1 MSAFDA
7 GGIDTAGA
15 TVTSGGKG
23 IASTSGSLLDRLAK
37 AAVFGLEFG
46 GLRFSSGA
54 GSTTGAG
61 STSEATALMPTLA
74 GKVALALAGGLG
86 FCWMGGLGCSVAGLC
101 GGACE
106 PPELNTRVCRGPNL
120 CDSG

>member
-7 GGIDTAGA
+7 GGTDTAGA

-23 IASTSGSLLDRLAK
+23 IASTSGRLLGKLAK
-37 AAVFGLEFG
+37 APMSGSELV
-46 GLRFSSGA
+46 GLRSSSGA
-54 GSTTGAG
+54 GSTL
-61 STSEATALMPTLA
+61 EATALMPRLA
-74 GKVALALAGGLG
+74 DEVALALAGGLG
-86 FCWMGGLGCSVAGLC
+86 FCWMGGLGCSVVGLC

-106 PPELNTRVCRGPNL
+106 TPELNTRVCRGPNF

>member
-15 TVTSGGKG
+15 TVTSGGRG
-23 IASTSGSLLDRLAK
+23 IASTSGSLLGKLAK
-37 AAVFGLEFG
+37 AAVFGSEFG

-54 GSTTGAG
+54 GST
-61 STSEATALMPTLA
+61 SEATALMPAIA
-74 GKVALALAGGLG
+74 GAVAFVLEGDLG
-86 FCWMGGLGCSVAGLC
+86 FCWVGGLGCSVAGLC

-106 PPELNTRVCRGPNL
+106 TPELNTRVCRGPNF

>member
-7 GGIDTAGA
+7 GGTDTAGA
-15 TVTSGGKG
+15 TVNSGGKG
-23 IASTSGSLLDRLAK
+23 IASTSGSLLGKLAN
-37 AAVFGLEFG
+37 AAVFGSEFG
-46 GLRFSSGA
+46 GLRFSS
-54 GSTTGAG
+54 GAG

-106 PPELNTRVCRGPNL
+106 TPELNTRVCRGPNF